1 MAKQTIN
8 IGTTANDGTGDPLRT
23 AFDKV
28 NDNFDELYATSAF
41 SGSYTDL
48 TNKPTSITSFGI
60 TDSTAG
66 YVLTTDGSAG
76 FTFQTKFPSRS
87 TATKTTASLAND
99 AQGAIDITG
108 FKSYS
113 LMSIETD
120 RAAWVRLY
128 TTTAARTADTSRTQG
143 VDPDPNAGV
152 IAEVITSGASTVAF
166 TPAVLGFNNEST
178 PTTVIPALVKNLSG
192 STSTVQV
199 TLKLL
204 QLED

>member
-8 IGTTANDGTGDPLRT
+8 IGSVANDGTGDPLRS

-28 NDNFDELYATSAF
+28 NDNFDELYATGTF

-60 TDSTAG
+60 TDGTAG
-66 YVLTTDGSAG
+66 HVLTTDGSAG
-76 FTFQTKFPSRS
+76 FTFASKTPTRTSVS
-87 TATKTTASLAND
+87 ATTASLAND
-99 AQGAIDITG
+99 AQGASDITG

-113 LMSIETD
+113 LMSIQTD

-128 TTTAARTADTSRTQG
+128 TTTAARSADTLRTQG
-143 VDPDPNAGV
+143 VDPSPSAGV
-152 IAEVITSGASTVAF
+152 IAEVITSGAATVAF

-178 PTTVIPALVKNLSG
+178 PTTVIPALIKNLSG
-192 STSTVQV
+192 STSTVEV
-199 TLKLL
+199 TLQIL
-204 QLED
+204 QLES